1 MVDKSEIEIGNM
13 KKSVPVD
20 PSCHPRP
27 QEPECILPRD
37 AMTQYGYYGFEDLQK
52 MSLNHLLRD
61 LAMTLK
67 AKYDLKSIY
76 ENGYQAK
83 YTYLQ

>member
-1 MVDKSEIEIGNM
+1 MDQDQDHWASQDNNDDSQEPQECYPYQVGKDVAFKIQQKMGLTMVDKSVIEIGNM

-37 AMTQYGYYGFEDLQK
+37 AMT
-52 MSLNHLLRD
+52 
-61 LAMTLK
+61 
-67 AKYDLKSIY
+67 
-76 ENGYQAK
+76 
-83 YTYLQ
+83 